1 MSAIYEKMTRF
12 RPGRSSKKGYVAVT
26 TFIILA
32 TYPLCFKSY
41 VLSQKDY
48 FLIAFFFL
56 VLMMRTNSPQDK
68 NANKARKV
76 TFVVS
81 PVFT

>member
-68 NANKARKV
+68 NANKAQKV

-81 PVFT
+81 PVLT

>member
-12 RPGRSSKKGYVAVT
+12 RPGRSSKKGYVVVT

-41 VLSQKDY
+41 VLCQQDY

-68 NANKARKV
+68 NANKAQKV

-81 PVFT
+81 PVLT

>member
-56 VLMMRTNSPQDK
+56 VLMMRTNSPKDK
-68 NANKARKV
+68 KVNRTQKV

>member
-56 VLMMRTNSPQDK
+56 VPMMRTNSPKDK
-68 NANKARKV
+68 KVNRTQKV

>member
-12 RPGRSSKKGYVAVT
+12 RLGRSSKKGYVAVT

-56 VLMMRTNSPQDK
+56 VPMMRTNSPKDK
-68 NANKARKV
+68 KVNRTQKV

>member
-1 MSAIYEKMTRF
+1 MRAIYEKMTRF

-68 NANKARKV
+68 NANKAQKV

-81 PVFT
+81 PVLT

>member
-12 RPGRSSKKGYVAVT
+12 RPGRSSKKGYVAVM
-26 TFIILA
+26 TFIMIA
-32 TYPLCFKSY
+32 TYPSYFKSY
-41 VLSQKDY
+41 VLCQQDY

-68 NANKARKV
+68 NANKAQKV